1 MKKIFIENFKIGDS
15 IFGETFAVKSYV
27 KKASRNN
34 KPYIDIEFA
43 DRTGT
48 LKGKIWSDDFVNCA
62 TVSEGEVVL
71 VNGTIDEFNGPQ
83 LRVTNLSITDKYEI
97 EDLQQRSQFDIDKMW
112 EDVNKTINDIKNP
125 HIKLLLKN
133 VFTENFIEIYKK
145 SPAGL
150 YVHHG
155 YYGGL
160 IEHVTEMLEAAKS
173 LKFHFPKINMDLVN
187 AGIILHD
194 IGKAM
199 EFEISTAITF
209 TNKGKLLGHIYLG
222 AEKVN
227 SSAPKDM
234 PEDLLDEIVH
244 IILSHHGEI
253 EYGSPV
259 VPKTTEAIAVWT
271 LDNSSSKLNIAYKH
285 IHGELGSD
293 LYTQYIKHLN
303 TELYRSPYSDN
314 LVNEDIP
321 F

>member
-1 MKKIFIENFKIGDS
+1 MKKLFIEDLKVGDS
-15 IFGETFAVKSYV
+15 IFGEVFAVKSYV
-27 KKASRNN
+27 KKSSRNN
-34 KPYIDIEFA
+34 KPYIDIEFS
-43 DRTGT
+43 DKTGAI
-48 LKGKIWSDDFVNCA
+48 KGKIWADDFINCA
-62 TVSEGEVVL
+62 TVSEGDVVL
-71 VNGTIDEFNGPQ
+71 VNGTIDEFNGLQ
-83 LRVTNLSITDKYEI
+83 LRVTNLKKTDKYDI
-97 EDLQQRSQFDIDKMW
+97 EDLQQKSQFDINEMW
-112 EDVNKTINDIKNP
+112 ENVEKTIASIKNP
-125 HIKLLLKN
+125 HIKSLLN
-133 VFTENFIEIYKK
+133 NIFTDDFIEIYKK

-160 IEHVTEMLEAAKS
+160 IEHVTEMLESAKS

-209 TNKGKLLGHIYLG
+209 TNRGKLLGHIYLG
-222 AEKVN
+222 AEKISLN
-227 SSAPKDM
+227 SPKDI
-234 PEDLLDEIVH
+234 PKDLLDEIIH
-244 IILSHHGEI
+244 IVLSHHGEI
-253 EYGSPV
+253 EHGSPV

-271 LDNSSSKLNIAYKH
+271 LDNSSSKLNIAYQH

-293 LYTQYIKHLN
+293 LYTQYIKHLS
-303 TELYRSPYSDN
+303 TELYRSPYSDD